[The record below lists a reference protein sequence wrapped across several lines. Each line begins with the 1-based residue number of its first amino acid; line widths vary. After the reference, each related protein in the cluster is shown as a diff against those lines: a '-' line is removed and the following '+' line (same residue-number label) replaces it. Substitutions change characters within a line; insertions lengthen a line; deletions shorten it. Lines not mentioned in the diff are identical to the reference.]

1 MANRYTSDFLVQS
14 ARRQGLIPIAG
25 KLSTSDILGFVDDAL
40 QDYIVPLLLSGR
52 ESFLVC
58 SEDTTLVAGQLTYP
72 LPIRAVS
79 EAVQQILLI
88 DGAGNQVALPYVEP
102 AAVQPVGLTGWA
114 PYGFTFVDNSVFLP
128 GGFTGYTTLRVNYF
142 RRPNRVVQ
150 VSEAAEI
157 TAVNKATGALT
168 VAGPTVPAAFGSA
181 FTADVIQGTPGFRW
195 RTVDQAAAVV
205 GLVVTLP
212 VAAVQSVAVG
222 DFVALAGESPI
233 PQCPATLHPLLAKR
247 VACMCLE
254 ALGDQRLGSSTKA
267 MELMEQR
274 VLPTL
279 TPRAQGAPRVI
290 VNQYGPG
297 WRRLPFW
304 RR

>member
-1 MANRYTSDFLVQS
+1 MVNRYTSDFLVQS

-25 KLSTSDILGFVDDAL
+25 KLSTSDILGFVDDGL
-40 QDYIVPLLLSGR
+40 QDYIVPLMMSGR
-52 ESFLVC
+52 EQFLVC
-58 SEDTTLVAGQLTYP
+58 SEDTTLVPGTLTYS
-72 LPIRAVS
+72 LPSRAVS
-79 EAVQQILLI
+79 EAVQRVLLV
-88 DGAGNQVALPYVEP
+88 DSSGNQVELSYVEP
-102 AAVQPVGLTGWA
+102 SVTQAVGLSGWA
-114 PYGFTFVDNSVFLP
+114 PYGFTLVDNSVFLP
-128 GGFTGYTTLRVNYF
+128 QGFTGYTTLRVNYF

-150 VSEAAEI
+150 ASEAAEI
-157 TAVNKATGALT
+157 TAVNKATGALAVST
-168 VAGPTVPAAFGSA
+168 APSAFGAS
-181 FTADVIQGTPGFRW
+181 FTADVIQGSPGFRW
-195 RTVDQAAAVV
+195 RAVDQAATVAA
-205 GLVVTLP
+205 LVITLP

-247 VACMCLE
+247 VSCMCLE

-279 TPRAQGAPRVI
+279 TPRAQGAPRV
-290 VNQYGPG
+290 VTNRYGPG